1 MPMTSAT
8 DGNHIVDVDIEDG
21 MVTVEWDEP
30 CDDHYG
36 WTTRRASFPLK
47 VVTVLMKRQEYLTD
61 KPEDDK

>member
-47 VVTVLMKRQEYLTD
+47 VVTVLMKRQ
-61 KPEDDK
+61 